1 MHTVDFVM
9 LGIVAACCAVCF
21 IPATSCSVRRLALI
35 LILAAGLFGLFG
47 VFLIHRLAWYT
58 PQGEKHISYSEADK
72 EKFAEGA
79 AAAGDTATRFLPLI
93 FSSLVVLTVVAIRRV

>member
-9 LGIVAACCAVCF
+9 LGIVAVCCVVCF
-21 IPATSCSVRRLALI
+21 IPSISRSMRRLALV
-35 LILAAGLFGLFG
+35 LILAASLFGLSG

-58 PQGEKHISYSEADK
+58 PQREKHIAYSEGDK

-79 AAAGDTATRFLPLI
+79 FAARDAAARFLPLI
-93 FSSLVVLTVVAIRRV
+93 FASLVILTVVAIRRV